1 MTTIDATLK
10 QALDALT
17 SYKPQSL
24 THAKEQEAAVMA
36 LRAALTEAQMVQPAL
51 TDIDA
56 LAKLYCGSYA
66 SPHHITFTV
75 EGLRNMI
82 QAAIVAAIAS
92 KGAQPVQ
99 PPSKAL
105 SDAEILAIA
114 EKHLIDGL
122 YKRSGVGAIPFAR
135 AIEQAHGIGAQE

>member
-1 MTTIDATLK
+1 MTTIDATV
-10 QALDALT
+10 ARLT
-17 SYKPQSL
+17 SRAWDIAINPDGF
-24 THAKEQEAAVMA
+24 EAA

-82 QAAIVAAIAS
+82 QAAI
-92 KGAQPVQ
+92 AQPVQ

-105 SDAEILAIA
+105 SDAELCVLLV
-114 EKHLIDGL
+114 EIDPET
-122 YKRSGVGAIPFAR
+122 KRLPSGFRRFAR
-135 AIEQAHGIGAQE
+135 AIEAAHGIGAQE